1 MLSPNVYMM
10 FMHYQIM
17 MKRVIYISLQDSFM
31 TYVFI
36 ISHCIRVET
45 ETIQEELEVEIVT
58 DPVVEQPTFEHQGRH
73 HFLNLP

>member
-1 MLSPNVYMM
+1 
-10 FMHYQIM
+10 
-17 MKRVIYISLQDSFM
+17 M

-45 ETIQEELEVEIVT
+45 EMIQEELEVEIVT